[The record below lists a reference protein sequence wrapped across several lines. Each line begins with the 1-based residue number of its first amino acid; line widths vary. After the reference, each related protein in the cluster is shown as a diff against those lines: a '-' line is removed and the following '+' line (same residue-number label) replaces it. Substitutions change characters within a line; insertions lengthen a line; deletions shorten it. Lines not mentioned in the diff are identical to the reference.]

1 MKKLKSIKRYI
12 YMGAII
18 LVCMLATSIN
28 TGKKQEELPEKEV
41 TSGKVT
47 VIEDIKQE
55 EIKREPEKKE
65 EIQKEPEKKE
75 FTPQYP
81 VGGQIIKA
89 FSEGKLVYSETL
101 KDYRVHNGAD
111 IKAQILE
118 KVVASEDGVV
128 ESVKN
133 DALMGITIVIDHEN
147 GVKTVYSN
155 LSSVDMVK
163 EGDKVKKGQVISGVG
178 DTSLIETGQ
187 ETHIHFEMLIDGI
200 YVNPEDYIV

>member
-163 EGDKVKKGQVISGVG
+163 EGDKVKKGQVISGAG

>member
-18 LVCMLATSIN
+18 LVCMLATTIN

-101 KDYRVHNGAD
+101 KDYRVHNGVD